1 MRLASLPVVRPVM
14 RQFIESL
21 SWTSGFFVVALLSA
35 VAALLTGRVSG
46 GALRW
51 SATALVPIAI
61 SYCLYWLPDWLG
73 VGSPEYSSWVS
84 AIVIPWSFVG
94 VLVSTVVTIA
104 VRQHLRAKHAT
115 DQ

>member
-1 MRLASLPVVRPVM
+1 M
-14 RQFIESL
+14 
-21 SWTSGFFVVALLSA
+21 VALLSA